1 MGKIDEDKIY
11 KLTNYNRKEAV
22 ETDHNTILIDINDD
36 RLRQKKEKQL
46 KWMTNNKEKWKK
58 YYSTTDSNKEL
69 DQTWRKG
76 GQSQENWK
84 EWEKIIH
91 TILKTTFGKFRITNN
106 NKQGIDK
113 EVKELLNE
121 KRKIRRKTKKAE
133 NPEEKRKF
141 EEERK
146 EIERQI
152 KFRLEEKE
160 EKKISDM
167 TKNLSD
173 KRNNYE
179 VLWKMKKKKQK
190 KQETAHI
197 KKKKKKKS

>member
-1 MGKIDEDKIY
+1 MGDNHKKTEKNGKKTIHKILNE
-11 KLTNYNRKEAV
+11 
-22 ETDHNTILIDINDD
+22 
-36 RLRQKKEKQL
+36 
-46 KWMTNNKEKWKK
+46 
-58 YYSTTDSNKEL
+58 
-69 DQTWRKG
+69 
-76 GQSQENWK
+76 
-84 EWEKIIH
+84 
-91 TILKTTFGKFRITNN
+91 TFGKFRITNN

-179 VLWKMKKKKQK
+179 VLWKMKKKIQK

-197 KKKKKKKS
+197 IKDKKKKKKKKEEYS